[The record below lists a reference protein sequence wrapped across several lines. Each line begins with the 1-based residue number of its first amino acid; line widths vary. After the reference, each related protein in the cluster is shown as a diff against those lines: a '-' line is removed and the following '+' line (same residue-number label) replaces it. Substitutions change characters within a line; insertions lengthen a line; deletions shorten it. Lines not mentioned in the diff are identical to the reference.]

1 MIVGKLND
9 IIRWWMIM
17 ETKDGGIILKILSI
31 FESGL
36 FIKILSVFITGLWI
50 VGIILGNIYVIILA
64 LILLTALS
72 MVLYIH
78 RDHLK
83 EIFQGDS
90 SVIVEDERTQLI
102 NEKAATMTL
111 GIFLAV
117 IIWVGIVIMA
127 LRNIDPQY
135 LQIGY
140 TLFAV
145 ALFCFI
151 LYFTARIFYSRK
163 Y

>member
-1 MIVGKLND
+1 MNPKSGV
-9 IIRWWMIM
+9 
-17 ETKDGGIILKILSI
+17 ILKILSI

-36 FIKILSVFITGLWI
+36 FLKILSAFITGLWI
-50 VGIILGNIYVIILA
+50 AGLILGNIYIIILA
-64 LILLTALS
+64 IILLAALS

-78 RDHLK
+78 RDNLA

-90 SVIVEDERTQLI
+90 KVVVEDERTQLI

-111 GIFLAV
+111 GIFAAV
-117 IIWVGIVIMA
+117 IIYAGIIIVA
-127 LRNIDPQY
+127 LRNSHPQL
-135 LQIGY
+135 LQAGH
-140 TLFAV
+140 TLFVA

-151 LYFTARIFYSRK
+151 LYFTSRAYYSRK

>member
-1 MIVGKLND
+1 MTSKNG
-9 IIRWWMIM
+9 M
-17 ETKDGGIILKILSI
+17 ILKVLSL

-36 FIKILSVFITGLWI
+36 FIKILSAFITGLWI
-50 VGIILGNIYVIILA
+50 AGIILGNIFIIILA
-64 LILLTALS
+64 LVLLAAES
-72 MVLYIH
+72 IVLYIH
-78 RDHLK
+78 RDDLK

-90 SVIVEDERTQLI
+90 SVVVEDERTQLI

-111 GIFLAV
+111 GILIAV
-117 IIWVGIVIMA
+117 ILWVGIVIMA
-127 LRNIDPQY
+127 LRNSYPQY

-145 ALFCFI
+145 AILCFI
-151 LYFTARIFYSRK
+151 LYFSARTFYSRK